1 MQCGA
6 ARKLALSGA
15 NLTGAR
21 IVGILV
27 RKLACAIGLLTT
39 LLLVGCGGMFR
50 GGADLNNVTPM
61 VQPIKPG
68 WYVQQNTENT
78 RIKFERS
85 DDGSYS
91 LLNPIDS
98 QEFVARIFGP
108 VSGLY
113 VAQITPDPAQQGV
126 YGYVIIKIDAKGISL
141 ADDAS
146 AFMGELLFS
155 RLGVS
160 TPSSSTQTSSNLTQ
174 VTELTGNAWL
184 NWALLQELIVK
195 YREQLIF
202 ELLYAADE

>member
-1 MQCGA
+1 MDIL
-6 ARKLALSGA
+6 ARKV
-15 NLTGAR
+15 
-21 IVGILV
+21 I
-27 RKLACAIGLLTT
+27 CAIGLLAT
-39 LLLVGCGGMFR
+39 LLLVGCGGMLR
-50 GGADLNNVTPM
+50 GGADLNGATPM

-68 WYVQQNTENT
+68 WYVQQNAEST

-85 DDGSYS
+85 DDGSYR

-98 QEFVARIFGP
+98 QELVARIFGP

-126 YGYVIIKIDAKGISL
+126 YGYAIIKIDTKGIHL

-146 AFMGELLFS
+146 DFMGELLFS

-160 TPSSSTQTSSNLTQ
+160 TPSSTTQASSSLTQ
-174 VTELTGNAWL
+174 VNELTGNAWL

-195 YREQLIF
+195 YRDQLVF
-202 ELLYAADE
+202 QLLYAADE